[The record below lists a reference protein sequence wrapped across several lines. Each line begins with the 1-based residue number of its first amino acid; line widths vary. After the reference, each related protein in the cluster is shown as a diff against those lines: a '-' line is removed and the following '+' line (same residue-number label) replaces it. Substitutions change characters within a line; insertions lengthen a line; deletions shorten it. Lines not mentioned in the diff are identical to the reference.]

1 MKAEYVNAFLAPA
14 QMVWEKELHCPLE
27 FVGAEMILGM
37 FTTSELTVTIGV
49 SGELEGSV
57 LYGFGKGT
65 GLALAG
71 RMMGETIVEHNDLS
85 LSAVGELA
93 NMITGN
99 AATQLSNAGYRCT
112 ISPPI
117 MIEMIGSRIATVGG
131 TQILATFN
139 SELGDLTIRISLKE
153 SQGWG
158 NGFNKGDKCT
168 RRKLLARL
176 SNPLKVF
183 GKKS

>member
-1 MKAEYVNAFLAPA
+1 MKEEYVNAFLAPA
-14 QMVWEKELHCPLE
+14 QFVWEKELGCPLE
-27 FVGAEMILGM
+27 FVGAEIISNE
-37 FTTSELTVTIGV
+37 FTTAEITAVIGV

-57 LYGFGKGT
+57 LYGFGNGT
-65 GLALAG
+65 SLALAG
-71 RMMGETIVEHNDLS
+71 RMMGETISEHDELS

-99 AATQLSNAGYRCT
+99 AATQLSKAGYACS

-131 TQILATFN
+131 PQMLATFN
-139 SELGDLTIRISLKE
+139 SELGGLNIRISLKE
-153 SQGWG
+153 GQGLAH
-158 NGFNKGDKCT
+158 GFNKGDKCT
-168 RRKLLARL
+168 KKKLLARL
-176 SNPLKVF
+176 SSRLRVF

>member
-1 MKAEYVNAFLAPA
+1 MSHLEARQYWGANDIAALVEFTGAKMISNAFTT
-14 QMVWEKELHCPLE
+14 
-27 FVGAEMILGM
+27 AEI
-37 FTTSELTVTIGV
+37 TAVIGV

-57 LYGFGKGT
+57 LYGFGHGT
-65 GLALAG
+65 SLALAG
-71 RMMGETIVEHNDLS
+71 RMMGETVTEHNEVS

-99 AATQLSNAGYRCT
+99 AATQLSGAGYACA

-131 TQILATFN
+131 PQILATFN
-139 SELGDLTIRISLKE
+139 SDLGDLNIRISLKE
-153 SQGWG
+153 SRVLR
-158 NGFNKGDKCT
+158 NGYNESDKCT
-168 RRKLLARL
+168 RKKLLARL
-176 SNPLKVF
+176 SSPLRVF

>member
-14 QMVWEKELHCPLE
+14 QIVWEKELHCPLE
-27 FVGAEMILGM
+27 FVGAEMISNI
-37 FTTSELTVTIGV
+37 FTTSEITVIIGV
-49 SGELEGSV
+49 SGELEGNV
-57 LYGFGKGT
+57 LYGFGFGT
-65 GLALAG
+65 SLALAG
-71 RMMGETIVEHNDLS
+71 RMMGETIAEHNEVS

-99 AATQLSNAGYRCT
+99 AATQLSSAGFSCD

-117 MIEMIGSRIATVGG
+117 MIEMVGSRIATVGG

-153 SQGWG
+153 SQGMG

-176 SNPLKVF
+176 SSPLKVF

>member
-1 MKAEYVNAFLAPA
+1 MKEEYVNAFLAPA
-14 QMVWEKELHCPLE
+14 QMVWEKELRCPLK
-27 FVGAEMILGM
+27 FVGAKVIPNQ
-37 FTTSELTVTIGV
+37 FATADITVIIGI
-49 SGELEGSV
+49 SGDLEGNV

-71 RMMGETIVEHNDLS
+71 RMMGETIAEHNDLS

-99 AATQLSNAGYRCT
+99 AATQLANAGYSCT

-117 MIEMIGSRIATVGG
+117 MIEMDGSRIATVGG
-131 TQILATFN
+131 TQILAAFN

-153 SQGWG
+153 SQGMG

-176 SNPLKVF
+176 SSPLKVF

>member
-1 MKAEYVNAFLAPA
+1 MKEEYVNAFLVPA
-14 QMVWEKELHCPLE
+14 QLVWEKELACPLE
-27 FVGAEMILGM
+27 FVGAEMISNM
-37 FTTSELTVTIGV
+37 FTTAELTVIIGV
-49 SGELEGSV
+49 SGDLEGSV
-57 LYGFGKGT
+57 LYDFGNGT
-65 GLALAG
+65 SLALAG
-71 RMMGETIVEHNDLS
+71 RMMGEAIAEHNDVS

-99 AATQLSNAGYRCT
+99 AATQLSNAGYSCT

-131 TQILATFN
+131 AQILATFN
-139 SELGDLTIRISLKE
+139 SELGELNIRISLKE
-153 SQGWG
+153 SQGPG
-158 NGFNKGDKCT
+158 DGFNKGGKCI

-176 SNPLKVF
+176 SSPLKVF